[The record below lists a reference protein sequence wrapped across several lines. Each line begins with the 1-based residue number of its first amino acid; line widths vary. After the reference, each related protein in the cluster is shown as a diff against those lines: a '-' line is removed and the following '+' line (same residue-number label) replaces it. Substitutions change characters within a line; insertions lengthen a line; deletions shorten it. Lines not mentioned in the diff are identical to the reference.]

1 MKFRFL
7 VKAKFRVHWSGF
19 FIKCISRYII
29 KTQLSFK
36 WPLTQT
42 NLQIGSCLPGKL
54 DKGMPFALKGVSQ
67 LGSWI
72 KDLFCAT
79 VATMF
84 HSHLEWQSQCNG
96 FPSIWSNCRWP
107 TTSSSRAKVLRLVC
121 SRFKTSNSG
130 MPTNALVGN
139 SRIDNIK

>member
-1 MKFRFL
+1 MGKNIPKTSDVICECSLTWNFALFVASL
-7 VKAKFRVHWSGF
+7 NKKNAKFRVYSSGVLN
-19 FIKCISRYII
+19 KPEQYLTRP
-29 KTQLSFK
+29 SFK
-36 WPLTQT
+36 MPLTQT
-42 NLQIGSCLPGKL
+42 NLQVGSCLPGKL

-96 FPSIWSNCRWP
+96 FPSI
-107 TTSSSRAKVLRLVC
+107 
-121 SRFKTSNSG
+121 
-130 MPTNALVGN
+130 
-139 SRIDNIK
+139 